1 MESVKAISESTKAE
15 TLNEV
20 DSLNE
25 NKFEIVEQKA
35 ENEEWVLAM
44 RYLNVLVK
52 HVPENPSYINQR
64 KML

>member
-52 HVPENPSYINQR
+52 HVPENPSYINQS